1 MRNRGVKCWPH
12 HSQWEFCHC
21 LQWWP
26 EFHPC
31 CLRHGEWLLFV
42 HIFQA
47 LGGKWN
53 RNKSISH
60 QKCRFHLV
68 LSVSGSINSGQTL
81 ICVFDSDFCYSFVF
95 QQGWLCRG
103 CLDGLSRWNNL
114 KCTAFS
120 EDESIPHI
128 DPGLDRLSAAHSNKA
143 WNQIGLV
150 PDTTLTSSL
159 WLSAPRETEQRNQQG
174 DQWKSWLDNIKEQ
187 LGPCPHREKKVAR
200 IPWAGWAISEALPT
214 LQFRITWGDPL
225 SDGHCQWK
233 KLAGKKQ
240 ADKEK

>member
-12 HSQWEFCHC
+12 HSQWESCHR

-26 EFHPC
+26 EFHPR
-31 CLRHGEWLLFV
+31 CLRRGEWLLFV

-68 LSVSGSINSGQTL
+68 LSVSESIKHKFRANFDL
-81 ICVFDSDFCYSFVF
+81 CVWLRFFCYSFVF
-95 QQGWLCRG
+95 FFQEGWLCRG
-103 CLDGLSRWNNL
+103 CLDGLYRWNNL
-114 KCTAFS
+114 KCTAFL

-128 DPGLDRLSAAHSNKA
+128 DPGLDRLSAPHSNKA

-150 PDTTLTSSL
+150 PDTTLRSSL
-159 WLSAPRETEQRNQQG
+159 WLFTPREREQRNQRG
-174 DQWKSWLDNIKEQ
+174 DQWKSWFDNIKEQ

-200 IPWAGWAISEALPT
+200 IPWAGWLISEALPA
-214 LQFRITWGDPL
+214 LRFRMT
-225 SDGHCQWK
+225 
-233 KLAGKKQ
+233 
-240 ADKEK
+240 